1 MHDGWK
7 ENWRV
12 LAPSTDGRVTLPR
25 RGGIRAA
32 ADELRELSPGA
43 QVAICASGFGALRR
57 VRKCARQVGLVG
69 RREYLVF
76 PTVEEPA
83 YLIEDSSSSVEY
95 FFNTVATVPPGVATL
110 EAAANVGLRGLRIAS
125 RSRLLR
131 ALIPGRILV
140 GSRP

>member
-1 MHDGWK
+1 LHDGWK
-7 ENWRV
+7 ENWRA
-12 LAPSTDGRVTLPR
+12 LAPSTDARIDLPR
-25 RGGIRAA
+25 RGGVRAA
-32 ADELRELSPGA
+32 ADELRDLAPGV

-57 VRKCARQVGLVG
+57 VRKCARRAELVG
-69 RREYLVF
+69 RREYLAF
-76 PTVEEPA
+76 PTVEAPA

-95 FFNTVATVPPGVATL
+95 FFDTVATVPPGVATL
-110 EAAANVGLRGLRIAS
+110 EGAANVGLRALRVAS

>member
-7 ENWRV
+7 ENWQV
-12 LAPSTDGRVTLPR
+12 LAPSTDGRVDLPR
-25 RGGIRAA
+25 RGGMRAT
-32 ADELRELSPGA
+32 ADELRGLSSGS
-43 QVAICASGFGALRR
+43 QVAICASGVGARRR
-57 VRKCARQVGLVG
+57 VRKCARRAGLVG
-69 RREYLVF
+69 RREYLAF
-76 PTVEEPA
+76 PTIEAPA

-95 FFNTVATVPPGVATL
+95 FFDTVATVPPGVATL